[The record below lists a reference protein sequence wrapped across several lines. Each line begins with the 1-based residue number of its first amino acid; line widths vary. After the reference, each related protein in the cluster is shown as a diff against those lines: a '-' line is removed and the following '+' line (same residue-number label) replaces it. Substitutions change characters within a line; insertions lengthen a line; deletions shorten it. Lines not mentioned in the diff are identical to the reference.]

1 MSIETRREFF
11 QDVWPDIY
19 KSRQS
24 RTIMKWTVTGVNTY
38 KMTSRDGETR
48 ETLCL
53 IVSKDQVM
61 GIIPLEESGIK
72 IDERNAVNKGR
83 LVKYIGQETPFIV
96 IGIDSQNERF
106 IASRKAALQRLASQA
121 WPTLK
126 EGMIVPVTARRVYEN
141 SVIVEYSGIEAYLP
155 IYEVS
160 YGWVEEILDI
170 IQPGDVFDVKIK
182 ELDAES
188 ERVVVSLKDTIPNP
202 WPGAEKRYPKNGAYS
217 GMVTGIT
224 RYGVFVSLEPGVN
237 ALCRHMRTDRFKV
250 ERGDM
255 VAIVVTGINMEKGE
269 GRIQGN
275 VIRIIR
281 KNRAAS

>member
-1 MSIETRREFF
+1 MSIETKREFF
-11 QDVWPDIY
+11 QDVWPEIY

-24 RTIMKWTVTGVNTY
+24 RTIMKWTVTGVNNY
-38 KMTSRDGETR
+38 KLTNKEGDR
-48 ETLCL
+48 ETPCL
-53 IVSKDQVM
+53 IVTKDQVM

-72 IDERNAVNKGR
+72 IDERSVVNKGR
-83 LVKYIGQETPFIV
+83 LVKYVGQETSFIV
-96 IGIDSQNERF
+96 IGIDSKNDRF

-126 EGMIVPVTARRVYEN
+126 EGMTVPVTARRVYEN

-182 ELDAES
+182 ELDTEN

-202 WPGAEKRYPKNGAYS
+202 WPGAEKRYPKNGVYS
-217 GMVTGIT
+217 GTVTGIT
-224 RYGVFVSLEPGVN
+224 RYGIFVSLEPGVN
-237 ALCRHMRTDRFKV
+237 ALCKHMRTDRYKV
-250 ERGDM
+250 EKGDI
-255 VAIVVTGINMEKGE
+255 VAIVATGINLEKGE
-269 GRIQGN
+269 GRIQG
-275 VIRIIR
+275 VVARLIR
-281 KNRAAS
+281 KNRVAS